1 MRLILK
7 FLETR
12 LQLDVINAKLGYKG
26 PKFVHYEPT
35 LIEKSVSNIP
45 VIIIMVLIFPD
56 FNIFTV
62 VQMYMIYKLESFWP
76 DFGMMTSQHGARILR
91 FPENSFINEYLTS
104 KFFLLLIFIF
114 LSPFVQEIPVW
125 ILFRV
130 NFVLMTSQ
138 HWVKTSKFWENGFI
152 KE

>member
-62 VQMYMIYKLESFWP
+62 SCTWYTNLSLFDPILEWWHHNMGLEF
-76 DFGMMTSQHGARILR
+76 
-91 FPENSFINEYLTS
+91 
-104 KFFLLLIFIF
+104 
-114 LSPFVQEIPVW
+114 
-125 ILFRV
+125 
-130 NFVLMTSQ
+130 
-138 HWVKTSKFWENGFI
+138 
-152 KE
+152 